1 METNLPTLADLTQ
14 DIEIAYKNDRLNL
27 LLNQQPPAKWVKEHP
42 FIRGYKYLPIDKVEY
57 LLTRIFKTYEIEI
70 TGQGTAFNGVWV
82 TVRLKVINPTN
93 GQLMQFDGIGATQL
107 QTKKDTSPAD
117 LQNINNGALSM
128 AFPIAKTLA
137 VKDAADHIGK
147 LFGADLNRKDTLDYK
162 TDQDLAAR
170 FGNNKEKL
178 NGN

>member
-93 GQLMQFDGIGATQL
+93 GQLMQFDGIGAAQL

-162 TDQDLAAR
+162 PDSDLAAR
-170 FGNNKEKL
+170 FGSNREKL
-178 NGN
+178 Q